1 MAGKESGNMASRT
14 WFSGSRTGMN
24 LIGIGTAPRV
34 APEALVNPGKVGV
47 LEVGSSMG
55 CGAGLL
61 LGLGGSG
68 VWAFAGG
75 VEGVEVVA
83 MASTGSTVYPA
94 GAGGVKPKPGL
105 SLWSS
110 SIGSMGA
117 AARGSAETGQPG
129 HRRFPHG

>member
-1 MAGKESGNMASRT
+1 
-14 WFSGSRTGMN
+14 
-24 LIGIGTAPRV
+24 
-34 APEALVNPGKVGV
+34 
-47 LEVGSSMG
+47 MG

-117 AARGSAETGQPG
+117 AARGSAETGQAIGGSAMVESSAGWASAAEGVVALEVGATAAISASIPP
-129 HRRFPHG
+129 HRWARGTRSRGGAASAAVSIVV